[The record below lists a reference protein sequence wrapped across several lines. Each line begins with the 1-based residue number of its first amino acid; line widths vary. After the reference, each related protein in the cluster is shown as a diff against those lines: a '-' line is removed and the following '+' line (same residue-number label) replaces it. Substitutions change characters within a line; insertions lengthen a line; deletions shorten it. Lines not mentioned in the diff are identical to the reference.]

1 MIKKLKKKKRK
12 RKKEEKKDD
21 KKQKKLGLQ
30 ESDKSK
36 IQNKPNTT
44 NDNNVAKTNVPSSAP
59 KNPPKVAAGWTK
71 GKLTEAQLS
80 GETPPAGF
88 EETEEGNPDA
98 MQEEEP
104 QEELEERDEER
115 LDLIDD
121 DPEVELLLREI
132 EKKSIN
138 KDKERHREKQKEV
151 DDDDLLEQITRE
163 RQRALDDSEDVNPL
177 LLQLENENEQDLTAM
192 SNAEIEA
199 LIDELEAGGY
209 SSDMLGVMGH
219 LPKKQSNEASSDI
232 IARLEKQFKDI
243 VGGDIHDIDKATD
256 DGDSFIAGLLSGASG
271 GSNEFDVVETYYP
284 EDSGSTRLEDDESRA
299 AELEARLARIEEMLK
314 LTEGLDD
321 L

>member
-12 RKKEEKKDD
+12 RKKRKKKDD

-88 EETEEGNPDA
+88 EETEEGDPDSIQENEEPV
-98 MQEEEP
+98 QEEE
-104 QEELEERDEER
+104 ELEGRDEDR

-132 EKKSIN
+132 EKS
-138 KDKERHREKQKEV
+138 Q
-151 DDDDLLEQITRE
+151 
-163 RQRALDDSEDVNPL
+163 
-177 LLQLENENEQDLTAM
+177 
-192 SNAEIEA
+192 
-199 LIDELEAGGY
+199 
-209 SSDMLGVMGH
+209 
-219 LPKKQSNEASSDI
+219 
-232 IARLEKQFKDI
+232 
-243 VGGDIHDIDKATD
+243 
-256 DGDSFIAGLLSGASG
+256 
-271 GSNEFDVVETYYP
+271 
-284 EDSGSTRLEDDESRA
+284 
-299 AELEARLARIEEMLK
+299 
-314 LTEGLDD
+314 
-321 L
+321 